1 MPRGLL
7 LLIEHPEKPEQRLA
21 AVWLQD
27 NSPWRCI
34 ECSSC
39 ISWMLNMDAKQ
50 AEARLAREGYVW
62 EKFLGD
68 VREIG

>member
-27 NSPWRCI
+27 NSPWR
-34 ECSSC
+34 
-39 ISWMLNMDAKQ
+39 
-50 AEARLAREGYVW
+50 EALKEAV
-62 EKFLGD
+62 K
-68 VREIG
+68 